1 LIVKLHARTYVR
13 TDANG
18 NCKKVAKS
26 DIILTKRYVGD
37 KKFPAHMPKEFS
49 LGVTTEPTSLAELY
63 PLLLELETSPQ
74 TIIIRQ
80 PFKQGFPVGSAVR
93 RLAENVVLDS
103 TSNMV
108 ALDVDGV
115 IRPTDIAPTDILA
128 QAEHVISMLNNQS
141 PEEFPLDIAFIAQAS
156 SSAGFSK
163 DIKLHM
169 WFYNTDAVMQSQ
181 MKSFMQRHAKGIADI
196 SLYDAVHP
204 FYTATPIFSKGAKNP
219 FEGKSRS
226 VIREGVNLA
235 ISKNQTEYVRPVKV
249 SDLELDN
256 LLSGVTGSVIMDKR
270 VASGVDRLAS
280 WNPANDGVRF
290 KGVLPIYHNALQGQ
304 INIDMLD
311 ILVKKQLDYL
321 RPGKAEEYI
330 AQGKRAALA
339 NIKAC
344 SVRSIPPSY
353 KNLDIVDIP
362 TIDNGVFLK
371 VDKSTFPSD
380 GLVFL
385 KASLGTGKTTF
396 AKEYMKDRHSRF
408 VGITDTVALV
418 ESLGKS
424 FSAGDYRKRDDLN
437 DFKAGRL
444 DRVVGTLHSLQ
455 KLTDLDCEVDVVFI
469 DEADSVMNTLLFAS
483 IIEESKKE
491 RIRYAFADLL
501 RKARLV
507 IVSDGDLSEETVSA
521 YADLIDC
528 SKPLYKIDHRKQR
541 LAGVKAY
548 KHLSESSALGA
559 LFTSVESLDEPLLLT
574 TDGGPTDL
582 NVLYNSLTKRF
593 PDKVIEVIHA
603 ESTKDPIVRDIFA
616 RTIDAL
622 REHKIDVLLCS
633 PSVTNGVDFNGYF
646 KTTVVLTKTLNHT
659 PNMRFQAMMRERSP
673 EVIHYFF
680 RDSRDFDTGYGRG
693 KTLEDGWM
701 SIHRKKFAMRREREY
716 KTFIATFNYYLVQS
730 GATVEVVDEAFE
742 DPITSED
749 QEAYILERSLAILN
763 ATEWSCQP
771 RHNDA
776 YEIQKLIKFLYELE
790 ELDDLDLIRRF
801 IVTKP
806 DKKMEYL
813 HKLVPD
819 FWNILKL
826 NNPRALHTCL
836 VKDPTKFYLKTQQ
849 SLKST
854 NADRILVDCG
864 IYEDCDMEE
873 VVRLYTRWC
882 AFMDVEVPSVIKQQ
896 EKIGDL

>member
-1 LIVKLHARTYVR
+1 MLHARPYTR
-13 TDANG
+13 IDAKG
-18 NCKKVAKS
+18 DYQKVPKS
-26 DIILTKRYVGD
+26 DVILTKRYIGD
-37 KKFPAHMPKEFS
+37 KKFPAHMPLEFS
-49 LGVTTEPTSLAELY
+49 LGECVEPGSLEELY
-63 PLLLELETSPQ
+63 PILLDLEQKPQ

-80 PFKQGFPVGSAVR
+80 KFKNSFKVGSPVR
-93 RLAENVVLDS
+93 RLSDNVLLD
-103 TSNMV
+103 TATNIV

-115 IRPTDIAPTDILA
+115 PRPSEIGKTDIMA
-128 QAEHVISMLNNQS
+128 QAKYVLSLLHEYK

-156 SSAGFSK
+156 SSAGFSS

-169 WFYNTDAVMQSQ
+169 WFYNEHAITQSQ
-181 MKSFMQRHAKGIADI
+181 MKSFMSRHTKGIADI

-204 FYTATPIFSKGAKNP
+204 FYTAAPLFSRGAKNP
-219 FEGKSRS
+219 FEGKPRA

-235 ISKNQTEYVRPVKV
+235 IPKDQAEYVRPVKV
-249 SDLELDN
+249 TESELDV
-256 LLSGVTGSVIMDKR
+256 LLSSVTGSVIMDKR
-270 VASGVDRLAS
+270 VASGLDRLAS

-304 INIDMLD
+304 INTDMLD
-311 ILVKKQLDYL
+311 IIVRKHLDYL

-344 SVRSIPPSY
+344 SVRSIPVMY
-353 KNLDIVDIP
+353 KRSEIVEIP

-371 VDKSTFPSD
+371 VDQSSFPSE
-380 GLVFL
+380 GMVFL

-396 AKEYMKDRHSRF
+396 AKEYMKNRQSRF

-424 FSAGDYRKRDDLN
+424 FSAGDYRKRDDLD

-455 KLTDLDCEVDVVFI
+455 KLTDLECDVDIVFI

-501 RKARLV
+501 RKAKLV

-521 YADLIDC
+521 YADLIGC
-528 SKPLYKIDHRKQR
+528 SKPLFKIDHRKQR

-559 LFTSVESLDEPLLLT
+559 LFTSIESLDEPLLLT

-582 NVLYNSLTKRF
+582 NVLYNSLTKKF

-622 REHKIDVLLCS
+622 REHEIDVLLCS

-701 SIHRKKFAMRREREY
+701 STHRKRFAMRREREY

-790 ELDDLDLIRRF
+790 ELDDLDMIRRF

>member
-1 LIVKLHARTYVR
+1 MLHARPYTR
-13 TDANG
+13 IDAKG
-18 NCKKVAKS
+18 DYQKVPKY
-26 DIILTKRYVGD
+26 DVILTKRYIGD
-37 KKFPAHMPKEFS
+37 KKLPAHMPLEFS
-49 LGVTTEPTSLAELY
+49 LGDNIEPSSLAELY
-63 PLLLELETSPQ
+63 PILLDLEQKPQ

-80 PFKQGFPVGSAVR
+80 KFKNGFKVGSPVR
-93 RLAENVVLDS
+93 RLSDNVLLD
-103 TSNMV
+103 TVTNIV

-115 IRPTDIAPTDILA
+115 PRPSEIGKTDIMA
-128 QAEHVISMLNNQS
+128 QAEYVLSLLHEYK

-156 SSAGFSK
+156 SSAGFSG

-169 WFYNTDAVMQSQ
+169 WFYNNDAITQSQ
-181 MKSFMQRHAKGIADI
+181 MKSFMSRYTKGIADI

-204 FYTATPIFSKGAKNP
+204 FYTAAPLFSKGAKDP
-219 FEGKSRS
+219 FEGKPRA

-235 ISKNQTEYVRPVKV
+235 IPKDQAEYVRPVKV
-249 SDLELDN
+249 TESELDN
-256 LLSGVTGSVIMDKR
+256 LLSSVTGSVTMDKR
-270 VASGVDRLAS
+270 VASGLDRLAS

-304 INIDMLD
+304 INVPMLD
-311 ILVKKQLDYL
+311 IIVKKHLDYL

-344 SVRSIPPSY
+344 SVRSIPAMY
-353 KNLDIVDIP
+353 KRSEIVEIP

-371 VDKSTFPSD
+371 VDQSSFPLE
-380 GLVFL
+380 GMVFL

-396 AKEYMKDRHSRF
+396 AKEYMRTRQARF

-424 FSAGDYRKRDDLN
+424 FSAGDYRKRDDLD

-455 KLTDLDCEVDVVFI
+455 KLTDLECDVDVVFI

-507 IVSDGDLSEETVSA
+507 IVSDGDLSEETVGA
-521 YADLIDC
+521 YSDLIGC
-528 SKPLYKIDHRKQR
+528 SKALFKIDHRKQR

-622 REHKIDVLLCS
+622 REHQIDVLLCS

-776 YEIQKLIKFLYELE
+776 YEIQKLIKFMYELE

-826 NNPRALHTCL
+826 NNPKALHTCL